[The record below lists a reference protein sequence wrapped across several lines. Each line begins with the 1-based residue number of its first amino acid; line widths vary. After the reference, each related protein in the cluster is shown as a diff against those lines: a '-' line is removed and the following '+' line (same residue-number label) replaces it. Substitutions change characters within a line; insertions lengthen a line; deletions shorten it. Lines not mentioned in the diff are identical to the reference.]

1 MGAEPDSDGP
11 DSGPDD
17 PVAGDGRDEEQD
29 DPNSLLPR
37 WLPESSRGRGLVDR
51 VRADPG
57 RAGAFALAVIA
68 ALAVLIT
75 VFTLV
80 RDRPAPVSSAKLPP
94 VERVS
99 SARSSTTVAPPAGP
113 VVVSVV
119 GLVHKPG
126 VVTLAPGARVA
137 DAVQAAGGAVDGA
150 DMVGLNMARP
160 VGDGE
165 QIVVGLASPSGKPPV
180 LGSSVGTGAPTA
192 PATAAPTSGRP
203 RPAPKEP
210 LDLNTATVEQLD
222 ALPGVGPVTAA
233 AIVAWRQ
240 ANGRFTTVD
249 QPGGRGYR
257 PGAAGQAARPGPCLT
272 PVAGPET
279 SPVVDLDV
287 RLVPAALACW
297 AVTAAGIVWPIGA
310 VLAGCCAVL
319 AVGSG
324 LLWWRARGRPGAR
337 LAAVGAGLLAIGVV
351 GAGYGLAVALRA
363 DAVAHHPITA
373 TFGTVAPVTVMPS
386 ESPLTLGSGRLM
398 FRATLLRLRDDE
410 ISGRVVVFAR
420 AAEQGYGEL
429 AVGRPVRFTA
439 RITRPTRHD
448 LTVAVLTATGPPALG
463 EAGSVQR
470 AAHAV
475 RSRFAAAVRTVLP
488 ADQAAMLPALVLGD
502 STLVP
507 AGTSAE
513 FRTAGMTHL
522 TAVSGANVTIVCAA
536 VLFSARLVGPR
547 AAVALAGL
555 ALVGFVIVVQPTAS
569 VLRAAVMAAITL
581 LAMLTSRRRQ
591 AIPALAATVLV
602 LLVAAPRLA
611 VDLGFAL
618 SVVATAALVVV
629 APGWS
634 RRLADRGWPKPLA
647 DAVAVAGAAR
657 LVTAPLVAAISGR
670 FSLVA
675 VAANLLAAPAIA
687 PITVLGTAAAVLA
700 GCWPAG
706 AQLLIRFTGPEVWW
720 VLRIARWA
728 AGVPAASVPV
738 PSGVAGLL
746 TVGCTTV
753 LAAAMWRWHWFRVAL
768 GSAAVTG
775 VICLAAWSLSGLAGR

>member
-1 MGAEPDSDGP
+1 M
-11 DSGPDD
+11 
-17 PVAGDGRDEEQD
+17 
-29 DPNSLLPR
+29 
-37 WLPESSRGRGLVDR
+37 
-51 VRADPG
+51 
-57 RAGAFALAVIA
+57 
-68 ALAVLIT
+68 
-75 VFTLV
+75 
-80 RDRPAPVSSAKLPP
+80 
-94 VERVS
+94 
-99 SARSSTTVAPPAGP
+99 
-113 VVVSVV
+113 
-119 GLVHKPG
+119 
-126 VVTLAPGARVA
+126 
-137 DAVQAAGGAVDGA
+137 
-150 DMVGLNMARP
+150 
-160 VGDGE
+160 
-165 QIVVGLASPSGKPPV
+165 
-180 LGSSVGTGAPTA
+180 
-192 PATAAPTSGRP
+192 
-203 RPAPKEP
+203 
-210 LDLNTATVEQLD
+210 
-222 ALPGVGPVTAA
+222 
-233 AIVAWRQ
+233 
-240 ANGRFTTVD
+240 
-249 QPGGRGYR
+249 
-257 PGAAGQAARPGPCLT
+257 
-272 PVAGPET
+272 
-279 SPVVDLDV
+279 VDLDV

-602 LLVAAPRLA
+602 LLVAAPQPA

-647 DAVAVAGAAR
+647 DAVAVAGAAQ
-657 LVTAPLVAAISGR
+657 AGDGAAGR
-670 FSLVA
+670 RH
-675 VAANLLAAPAIA
+675 
-687 PITVLGTAAAVLA
+687 LGTVQSGGRRRQPTGGAGHRPDHRAGHRGGGVGRVLA
-700 GCWPAG
+700 GRRAATDPIHRAGGVVGLADRTVGSRGARGQCAG
-706 AQLLIRFTGPEVWW
+706 A
-720 VLRIARWA
+720 LRGRR
-728 AGVPAASVPV
+728 PAHSR
-738 PSGVAGLL
+738 LHH
-746 TVGCTTV
+746 
-753 LAAAMWRWHWFRVAL
+753 R
-768 GSAAVTG
+768 
-775 VICLAAWSLSGLAGR
+775 AGRGDVAMALVPRRLGLGGGHRRDLPGGVVAVRIGGAVSVTSGAGPSWRRDTIVS